1 MLVEE
6 RLREILRRVR
16 DSGGVRVAVLA
27 SELHVTPETIRRDLE
42 RLDNDGKLI
51 RTHGGAVPV
60 ASDRRELPFDVRES
74 ANPTQ
79 KRLIALAAVKHIV
92 EGDVIALD
100 ASSTARELARV
111 MPDMSLTIVTHSLAV
126 ASELVD
132 RAHIRVIST
141 GGVLDAPSLSFVGSM
156 AEQILARFHVKK
168 LFFSCQGLDIERGLS
183 LTADEQA
190 GMKRRMLDLA
200 EAAYLLADST
210 KFGVKAVEFFANC
223 DELDVVITD
232 KPVPQPIL
240 TALTGLKVSVEV
252 AEHAADRGQA
262 GEFGVEAKP
271 GLTRVGVQAD

>member
-16 DSGGVRVAVLA
+16 DSGGVRVSVLA

-74 ANPTQ
+74 ANSTQ
-79 KRLIALAAVKHIV
+79 KRSIALAALRHIV

-111 MPDMSLTIVTHSLAV
+111 MPDMALTVVTHSLAV
-126 ASELVD
+126 ATELVD

-141 GGVLDAPSLSFVGSM
+141 GGVLDAPSLSFVGAL
-156 AEQILARFHVKK
+156 AEHTLSRFHVTK

-190 GMKRRMLDLA
+190 GMKRRMIDLA
-200 EAAYLLADST
+200 EATYLLADST
-210 KFGVKAVEFFANC
+210 KFGVKAVEFFASC
-223 DELDVVITD
+223 SELDVIITD
-232 KPVPQPIL
+232 KPVAATML
-240 TALTGLKVSVEV
+240 TALTTLDVRVEV
-252 AEHAADRGQA
+252 ALEGLGPAEGGAAAPEASAHVSIRGS
-262 GEFGVEAKP
+262 
-271 GLTRVGVQAD
+271 